1 MGKGR
6 LMACARNGAA
16 SIGLLVLAAAPANT
30 SLAGPLGYGG
40 RMDAKSLGGDVACR
54 IVATDEAGLL
64 RLDATAQS
72 RRALRGAY
80 VFTVSKR
87 SSSGTS
93 ENVQSGEVSLNPGRG
108 SILTSVVLDGS
119 AKGHYSAKLSLKW
132 DQGSVSC
139 FSP

>member
-6 LMACARNGAA
+6 LMACAKNGAA
-16 SIGLLVLAAAPANT
+16 SIGLLVLAAAPANM

-40 RMDAKSLGGDVACR
+40 RMDAKNPGGDVTCQ
-54 IVATDEAGLL
+54 IVATDEAGLM

-72 RRALRGAY
+72 PRALAGAY

-93 ENVQSGEVSLNPGRG
+93 DNVQSGQASLDAGRR
-108 SILTSVVLDGS
+108 SILTSIVLDGS
-119 AKGHYSAKLSLKW
+119 AKGHYSAKLLLTW

-139 FSP
+139 LSP